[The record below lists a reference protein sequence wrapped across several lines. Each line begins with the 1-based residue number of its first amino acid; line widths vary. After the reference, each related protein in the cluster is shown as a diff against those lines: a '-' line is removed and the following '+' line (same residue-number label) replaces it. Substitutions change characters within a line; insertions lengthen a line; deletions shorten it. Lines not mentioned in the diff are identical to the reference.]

1 MSSGYILM
9 KDQNNERIISKIQAS
24 HVYATSAIMNKSRF
38 VWSKNVH
45 AVLQ

>member
-9 KDQNNERIISKIQAS
+9 KDQNNGRIISKIQAS
-24 HVYATSAIMNKSRF
+24 HVYAISAIMNKLRF